1 MVRFVSETRKA
12 LEWNGQSPFHGEGK
26 ALVSPKNA
34 SVGALS
40 ASILLADWV
49 SSAQNFV
56 QVFTLVYFLL
66 IFAYILMS
74 WIRMPYSIWSNRI
87 QRFLYDVVEPYLRIF
102 RRFIP
107 PLGPLDISPIVGI
120 LALWIVSGLVI
131 RILGQLG

>member
-1 MVRFVSETRKA
+1 M
-12 LEWNGQSPFHGEGK
+12 
-26 ALVSPKNA
+26 
-34 SVGALS
+34 S

-56 QVFTLVYFLL
+56 EVFTLVYFLL

-74 WIRMPYSIWSNRI
+74 WIKLPYSIWMNRI

-107 PLGPLDISPIVGI
+107 SLGPLDISPIVAI
-120 LALWIVSGLVI
+120 FTLWIVSGIVI
-131 RILGQLG
+131 RILGELG